1 MKDFKATNTGN
12 RIVINCATIKDVQ
25 ALKNVILKE
34 LKNNPI
40 GLQLEKNSQDLLQR
54 EIDFTGIIDFAKNTL
69 IGIDTSQE
77 FHDALYNCLKYCTY
91 KTTYKI
97 DESLFDNEQVP
108 EAREDYYEIM
118 FACVWENLRPFSKSL
133 LSVLKTHLKLENFN
147 QLLSAM

>member
-12 RIVINCATIKDVQ
+12 RIVINCATMKDVQ
-25 ALKNVILKE
+25 ALKNIILKE
-34 LKNNPI
+34 LKNNPV

-54 EIDFTGIIDFAKNTL
+54 EIDFTGMIDFVKNTL
-69 IGIDTSQE
+69 IGIDTSPE
-77 FHDALYNCLKYCTY
+77 FQDALYNCLKYCTY

-97 DESLFDNEQVP
+97 DENLFDNEQVP

-118 FACVWENLRPFSKSL
+118 FTCVWENLRPFSKSL

>member
-12 RIVINCATIKDVQ
+12 RIVINCATMKDVQ

-69 IGIDTSQE
+69 IGIDTSPE

-97 DESLFDNEQVP
+97 DESLFDNDQVP

-118 FACVWENLRPFSKSL
+118 FTCVWENLRPFSKSL